1 MVNLGQLSA
10 YVRYPRH
17 LPTECEICVEAK
29 LPTRHRSSASDCG
42 QLLSSFSSSSFS
54 HGQSSFS
61 HGQSS
66 SSLTASSS
74 VRVLPLPISSQQ
86 LARAGKPHQGPT
98 GKPPQGVRLRVEGGM
113 EWDSGLLRPGVRG
126 SALMRNASGIDSGIR
141 KQKERD

>member
-74 VRVLPLPISSQQ
+74 VRVLPLLSLQK

-98 GKPPQGVRLRVEGGM
+98 RKSPQGVRLRGG
-113 EWDSGLLRPGVRG
+113 RRNGVGFRL
-126 SALMRNASGIDSGIR
+126 AEAWRKMRNASGIDSGTR